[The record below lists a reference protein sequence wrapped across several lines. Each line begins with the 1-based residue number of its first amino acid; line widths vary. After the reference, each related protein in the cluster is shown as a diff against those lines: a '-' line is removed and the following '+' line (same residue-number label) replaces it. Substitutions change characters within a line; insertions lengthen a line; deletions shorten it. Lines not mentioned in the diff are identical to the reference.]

1 MSTNAERWA
10 QTHLKPVTTLDPN
23 YQQAALAYNQ
33 ARANSSFLQ
42 QFAEYQAGR
51 VAFTHGLYS
60 GAYYG
65 GAVGL
70 VMSIYYRNMM
80 HIPKLALGA
89 GVTYGSLL
97 WISNMYRF
105 DI

>member
-1 MSTNAERWA
+1 MSNNAEVWA
-10 QTHLKPVTTLDPN
+10 QTHLKPVTTHDPL
-23 YQQAALAYNQ
+23 YQQKALAYNQ
-33 ARANSSFLQ
+33 ERANSTFLQ

-51 VAFTHGLYS
+51 VAFTHGMYS

-70 VMSIYYRNMM
+70 AMSIYYRNMM
-80 HIPKLALGA
+80 HIPRVAFGA
-89 GVTYGSLL
+89 GVTYGGLL
-97 WISNMYRF
+97 WLSNMFRF